1 MRPLSTILA
10 IAAHTTHFTN
20 QGKTIL
26 HVRPLSTNKVSCFY
40 HTLHKPGQNNTSRET
55 TVDNYSNSCPYH
67 TLHKPGQNNT
77 SRETTSSKS
86 CFYHTLQKP
95 RCNTTLHTSASAT
108 HFTNQGVTHFHTSSP
123 PAKGSVA
130 CSSPPAAATAVAAAA
145 AAAAA
150 APAAASSG
158 VGSCCGLCEA

>member
-26 HVRPLSTNKVSCFY
+26 HVRPLSTNKVSCF
-40 HTLHKPGQNNTSRET
+40 
-55 TVDNYSNSCPYH
+55 YH